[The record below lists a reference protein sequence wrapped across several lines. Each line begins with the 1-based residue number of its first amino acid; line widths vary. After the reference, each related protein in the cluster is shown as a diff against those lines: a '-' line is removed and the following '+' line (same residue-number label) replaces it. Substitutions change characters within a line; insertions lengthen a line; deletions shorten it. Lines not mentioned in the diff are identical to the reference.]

1 MAAAHRL
8 NVAAAHRP
16 NMAAACPL
24 PNMAAAHSLIWQ
36 VRDTLRGDA
45 EREKIQALYDQ
56 IDAANAKLNA
66 ERRLRCTSPSP
77 SHSPP
82 RHPASML
89 PLSLPLATPPPCL
102 HASSPSHSPPRHF
115 ASMLP
120 LRLRLAA
127 ETLNGTRE
135 GEIEKLNETVKD
147 READLRDLRG
157 HLAQKQEVVDGYE
170 QQVEQLRVQWAA
182 EHKKLTA
189 EQRELKAA
197 VSEATLANEKCADLI
212 EQVRSQLIATDC
224 H

>member
-1 MAAAHRL
+1 
-8 NVAAAHRP
+8 
-16 NMAAACPL
+16 
-24 PNMAAAHSLIWQ
+24 
-36 VRDTLRGDA
+36 
-45 EREKIQALYDQ
+45 
-56 IDAANAKLNA
+56 
-66 ERRLRCTSPSP
+66 
-77 SHSPP
+77 
-82 RHPASML
+82 
-89 PLSLPLATPPPCL
+89 
-102 HASSPSHSPPRHF
+102 
-115 ASMLP
+115 MLP

-147 READLRDLRG
+147 READLRDLQG